1 MFTGRITNGIRITP
15 LMPNTPLP
23 PTLEPIAL
31 TSGQGA
37 ACQNYYDAK
46 VAEYNRLARTIA
58 SYADGSKNSGSSDR
72 HRDQSV
78 ALG

>member
-1 MFTGRITNGIRITP
+1 MFTGRITNEIRITP

-37 ACQNYYDAK
+37 ACQSYYDAK
-46 VAEYNRLARTIA
+46 LVEYNRSARTIA
-58 SYADGSKNSGSSDR
+58 S
-72 HRDQSV
+72 
-78 ALG
+78 